1 MTGNDSKLEL
11 MRMQIQGTLNI
22 PFVISYRKQKAAY
35 SRWRNID
42 RDQLHVGF
50 EVISMTDDLEK
61 EFEKS
66 RNMAQR
72 RFRKDV
78 DGFRTRRRLELEDLL
93 RTEQEKSEELQDAEK
108 IEWLLLELK
117 RVEESERS

>member
-1 MTGNDSKLEL
+1 MAGNDSKLEL
-11 MRMQIQGTLNI
+11 LCTQIQGTLNI
-22 PFVISYRKQKAAY
+22 LFVISCKKQKAAY
-35 SRWRNID
+35 SRWWNID
-42 RDQLHVGF
+42 GDQLHVGF